1 MAVEG
6 SVYTRTTGLRE
17 HCNGAGARPGHGQ
30 ARGRGGSTGAGR
42 EQGEGTAGA
51 QVGREKKG

>member
-1 MAVEG
+1 MEVEG
-6 SVYTRTTGLRE
+6 SVYTSTTRLRE
-17 HCNGAGARPGHGQ
+17 HCNGAGTGPGHGQ
-30 ARGRGGSTGAGR
+30 ARDRGGSTGAGR